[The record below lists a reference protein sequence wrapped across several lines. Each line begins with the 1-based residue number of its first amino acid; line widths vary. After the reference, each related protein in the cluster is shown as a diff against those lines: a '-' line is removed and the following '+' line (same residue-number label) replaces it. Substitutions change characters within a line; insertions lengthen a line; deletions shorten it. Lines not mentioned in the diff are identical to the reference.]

1 MFQANNM
8 PCHRLFHVHLR
19 RRSSINELRLLN
31 LSMEGYDGV
40 GAGEERAIVVI
51 IQLTQTTW
59 GQGMETEHQIARLHP
74 FMKNFHHR

>member
-1 MFQANNM
+1 
-8 PCHRLFHVHLR
+8 
-19 RRSSINELRLLN
+19 
-31 LSMEGYDGV
+31 MEGYDGV

-59 GQGMETEHQIARLHP
+59 GQGTETERQIARLHP